1 MKRVLQLGCLA
12 ALLMAV
18 PQSGVAQSRGLGT
31 IVLPLEK
38 LSNGLLLVEM
48 RVNGKPAWLVLDTAS
63 EMTVLD
69 NDLLGL
75 SLRDL
80 QSATA
85 RLARQDGVRPS
96 VLLRATLSIGPD
108 GSGLR
113 LVNQRVAASDLDGI
127 SKTLGRRIDGILG
140 VDVLGKFAEVA
151 IRWRARQLVLVLEEG
166 KDENR

>member
-69 NDLLGL
+69 NHLLGL

-80 QSATA
+80 QRATA
-85 RLARQDGVRPS
+85 RLAKQDGVRPS
-96 VLLRATLSIGPD
+96 VILRATLTLGTFS
-108 GSGLR
+108 LAE
-113 LVNQRVAASDLDGI
+113 QRVAASDLDGV
-127 SKTLGRRIDGILG
+127 SRTLGRRIDGILG
-140 VDVLGKFAEVA
+140 VDVLGKFAEVT
-151 IRWRARQLVLVLEEG
+151 IRWRARELVLVIEEE
-166 KDENR
+166 KP